1 MVWGARP
8 VLGTTAGALREE
20 WGACEI
26 VKSTIILLKLLP
38 VLITICQVDYLHGS
52 WWPKME
58 DLREMGIPCY
68 RFLIYIDPQDGQE
81 SSLLIPIFS
90 SIWFYTYHTFP
101 KLQVHAAS
109 RRVGLGQHWLR
120 SLGSGWTSAIII
132 FTVTMNTLV
141 LVGFKDVIVNAA
153 HDKELLRRTV
163 GATTLLGTRDP

>member
-1 MVWGARP
+1 MLSNV
-8 VLGTTAGALREE
+8 
-20 WGACEI
+20 
-26 VKSTIILLKLLP
+26 S
-38 VLITICQVDYLHGS
+38 
-52 WWPKME
+52 
-58 DLREMGIPCY
+58 
-68 RFLIYIDPQDGQE
+68 
-81 SSLLIPIFS
+81 
-90 SIWFYTYHTFP
+90 

-109 RRVGLGQHWLR
+109 RRVGLGQHRLR

>member
-1 MVWGARP
+1 MAEDGGFARDGNP
-8 VLGTTAGALREE
+8 LLQVPDIYRSTR
-20 WGACEI
+20 WPR
-26 VKSTIILLKLLP
+26 VKSFNSNLFLNL
-38 VLITICQVDYLHGS
+38 VLYLSHV
-52 WWPKME
+52 
-58 DLREMGIPCY
+58 
-68 RFLIYIDPQDGQE
+68 
-81 SSLLIPIFS
+81 
-90 SIWFYTYHTFP
+90 P

-141 LVGFKDVIVNAA
+141 LVVGFKDVIVNAA

>member
-1 MVWGARP
+1 M
-8 VLGTTAGALREE
+8 LF
-20 WGACEI
+20 
-26 VKSTIILLKLLP
+26 KLLP

-68 RFLIYIDPQDGQE
+68 RFLIYRCTRWPRVK
-81 SSLLIPIFS
+81 SFNFNLFLKLVLYLSHVS
-90 SIWFYTYHTFP
+90 

-120 SLGSGWTSAIII
+120 SLGSGWTSAIMI

-141 LVGFKDVIVNAA
+141 IVVGFKDVIVNAA
-153 HDKELLRRTV
+153 YIKSCSGKRLVQQRSLEHGTLDQAAIHGSCGEV
-163 GATTLLGTRDP
+163 GNLSSPISINLKQS

>member
-1 MVWGARP
+1 M
-8 VLGTTAGALREE
+8 
-20 WGACEI
+20 
-26 VKSTIILLKLLP
+26 ILLKLLP

-68 RFLIYIDPQDGQE
+68 RFLIYRCTRWPRVH
-81 SSLLIPIFS
+81 SVNSNPFFKLVL
-90 SIWFYTYHTFP
+90 YNYHTFL
-101 KLQVHAAS
+101 KFQVHAAS

-120 SLGSGWTSAIII
+120 SLGSGWTSAIVI

-141 LVGFKDVIVNAA
+141 LVVGFKDVIVNAA
-153 HDKELLRRTV
+153 YDKELLRQTV

>member
-1 MVWGARP
+1 M
-8 VLGTTAGALREE
+8 
-20 WGACEI
+20 
-26 VKSTIILLKLLP
+26 LKLLP

-68 RFLIYIDPQDGQE
+68 RFLIYRSTRWPRVK
-81 SSLLIPIFS
+81 SFNSNLFLKLVLYLS
-90 SIWFYTYHTFP
+90 NVS

-120 SLGSGWTSAIII
+120 SLGSGWTSAIMI

-141 LVGFKDVIVNAA
+141 LVVGFKDVIVNAA
-153 HDKELLRRTV
+153 YIKSCSGKRLVQQRCLEHGTLDQAAIHGSCGEV
-163 GATTLLGTRDP
+163 GNLSSPISIYI